1 MKAAIGCPEIRG
13 KFSFSLSILHS
24 ARLYVCVSACVRI
37 YVCAVLVRAYLYACV
52 RVVTCAQ
59 YLCARIRVRVHNRVR
74 LRLWGVLK
82 KGKKSDS

>member
-1 MKAAIGCPEIRG
+1 M
-13 KFSFSLSILHS
+13 
-24 ARLYVCVSACVRI
+24 RI
-37 YVCAVLVRAYLYACV
+37 FVCAVLVRAYLYACV

-82 KGKKSDS
+82 KGKKKRFVINPVMTFQIRFISEKKAILSPNN